1 MANAIR
7 SAKSGSDWTSG
18 DLLAYNIAISPVPP
32 DEFFRHGVD
41 PSLDHLDP
49 AILDSSPD
57 SDDPNFSDAVAD
69 YLGYLDLA
77 TKATQESAID
87 NFAAETLKLLGF
99 NERKTT
105 VVTRY
110 IIPLT
115 ICGDGNRVAQTDVCL
130 LYRPSL
136 VLLVLVE
143 DKTIFN
149 KTNPEAQVVAEAI
162 AAFQSNNAKR
172 GASGLP
178 PLNAMTIP
186 CITMTGTRPTF
197 YLVPVTQNLSDAI
210 ILGQYPAT
218 QTQVLKCVTTR
229 VHARTTSEGMEN
241 VEYRKLALKRLLAFK
256 ALAKSH
262 WEQFLNGF

>member
-18 DLLAYNIAISPVPP
+18 DLPAYNIAISPVPP
-32 DEFFRHGVD
+32 DEFFRHGID

-49 AILDSSPD
+49 AILDFSPD
-57 SDDPNFSDAVAD
+57 SDDPSFSDAVAD

-87 NFAAETLKLLGF
+87 NFAAQTLKLLGF

-105 VVTRY
+105 VMTRY

-115 ICGDGNRVAQTDVCL
+115 ICGDGNRVAQTGVCL
-130 LYRPSL
+130 LYRPNL

-149 KTNPEAQVVAEAI
+149 KTNLEAQVVAAAI

-172 GASGLP
+172 EASGLL

-186 CITMTGTRPTF
+186 GIAMTGTRPTF

-210 ILGQYPAT
+210 ILGQYPTT
-218 QTQVLKCVTTR
+218 QTEVLKCVTTR
-229 VHARTTSEGMEN
+229 ARTTSEGMEN
-241 VEYRKLALKRLLAFK
+241 IEYRKLALKRLLAFK

-262 WEQFLNGF
+262 WKQFLNGF

>member
-7 SAKSGSDWTSG
+7 SAKSGNDWTRG
-18 DLLAYNIAISPVPP
+18 DLLAYNIAISHVPP

-57 SDDPNFSDAVAD
+57 SDDPNFSDTAAD
-69 YLGYLDLA
+69 YLRYLDLA
-77 TKATQESAID
+77 SKATQESAIN

-105 VVTRY
+105 VVMRY

-115 ICGDGNRVAQTDVCL
+115 ICGDGNRVAQMDVCL

-136 VLLVLVE
+136 VLLV

-162 AAFQSNNAKR
+162 AAFQFNNAKR
-172 GASGLP
+172 GASGLL

-229 VHARTTSEGMEN
+229 VHARTTSEGMEYI
-241 VEYRKLALKRLLAFK
+241 EYRKLALKRLLAFK

>member
-1 MANAIR
+1 MPSFPNR
-7 SAKSGSDWTSG
+7 KV
-18 DLLAYNIAISPVPP
+18 VP
-32 DEFFRHGVD
+32 
-41 PSLDHLDP
+41 
-49 AILDSSPD
+49 
-57 SDDPNFSDAVAD
+57 AVFQATRN
-69 YLGYLDLA
+69 LGYLDLA
-77 TKATQESAID
+77 TKASQDSAID

-99 NERKTT
+99 DERKTT

-115 ICGDGNRVAQTDVCL
+115 ICGDGNQVAQTDVCL

-149 KTNPEAQVVAEAI
+149 KTNPEPQVVAEAI
-162 AAFQSNNAKR
+162 AAFQSNNVKR
-172 GASGLP
+172 RASGLP

-197 YLVPVTQNLSDAI
+197 YLVPVTPELSDAI

-218 QTQVLKCVTTR
+218 QTQVLQCVTTR

-256 ALAKSH
+256 KLAKRH